1 MVCSRR
7 RALLA
12 ALSLSLAVSGPAL
25 AQDYPNRPIRLVVP
39 YTTGGSTD
47 IVGRIVAQQIG
58 DILGANVIVDNKPGA
73 GSSIGVDAVAKAA
86 PDGYTL
92 GIVNIAFVANPSL
105 LKKLPYDTQKDLQ
118 PVSLISSSTLVVV
131 TNPSVPAKTMKEFV
145 GLVKSKPGALFYAS
159 AGMGTGNHLLT
170 ERFNHIGGLKMVH
183 VPYKGG
189 GPSVLSV
196 VAGETSMLFASIPS
210 VVQHIQGGKLVPLA
224 VGSLKRSP
232 ALPDVPT
239 ISESVLDGFEAME
252 WIGLVAPAGTPPAII
267 DRVHG
272 AVVKALAKPEVKSRL
287 AGMGADPVGSSP
299 AEFTAFVK
307 SEIAAWGKLIRDVG
321 ITVE

>member
-224 VGSLKRSP
+224 VGSLKRSA

-239 ISESVLDGFEAME
+239 ISESVLEGFEAME